1 MTNSQTRLNALEN
14 YPLLKNGVL
23 AGSMAC
29 FSYLHLYGDTIR
41 KALQENMGDC
51 MEISGITLGE
61 KLQGKITEDEA
72 IELVNS
78 VIRSQDELMGDATPK
93 LCERT
98 DCWLDEKC
106 NGMEGELVEALGNIV
121 DHWSTGGTTQHWLD
135 DLNKATKILDKYRS
149 RKK

>member
-1 MTNSQTRLNALEN
+1 MTNSETRLKALEA
-14 YPLLKNGVL
+14 LKRIEAELVEAHADSDMTDGWVNFIEASFKCVR
-23 AGSMAC
+23 S
-29 FSYLHLYGDTIR
+29 
-41 KALQENMGDC
+41 ALQENMGDASTRGSYSS
-51 MEISGITLGE
+51 EVSP
-61 KLQGKITEDEA
+61 
-72 IELVNS
+72 
-78 VIRSQDELMGDATPK
+78 ATSPI
-93 LCERT
+93 CERT